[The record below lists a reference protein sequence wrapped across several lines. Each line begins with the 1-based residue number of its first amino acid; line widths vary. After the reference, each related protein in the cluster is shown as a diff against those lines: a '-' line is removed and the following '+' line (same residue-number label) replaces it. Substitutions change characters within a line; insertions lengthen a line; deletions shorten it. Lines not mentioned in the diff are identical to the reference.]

1 MGYESAFAV
10 ALSILAMAMSEDC
23 SRDEGNDLEVIYV
36 LARRYRRLFCHPDQH
51 CAPCAKD
58 DFPPLGMTHQLKASL
73 KPSKAPEQTT
83 FLALS
88 HSASQSSRLRSI
100 EGSKLVPFKRARS
113 AGV

>member
-36 LARRYRRLFCHPDQH
+36 LARRYRRLFCHPDQRSAL
-51 CAPCAKD
+51 CAQNHSQHS
-58 DFPPLGMTHQLKASL
+58 GMPHQLKASL
-73 KPSKAPEQTT
+73 NPAKAPEQTT

-100 EGSKLVPFKRARS
+100 DGCKLVPSNRARS